1 MMNLEEAK
9 KVIEQTRSF
18 IGRINAHEVVL
29 DGPFKPLELE
39 AILFIMR
46 NRPAPPE

>member
-1 MMNLEEAK
+1 MTIEEAK

-18 IGRINAHEVVL
+18 IGRIKADEVML

-39 AILFIMR
+39 AILFLMR